1 MFIHIKICG
10 RCFVD
15 FFHVKA
21 GEKVYMASSSSVL
34 RCDTLSRS
42 VLTAILATC
51 TFTSSCW
58 GRILWICWRK
68 SGGIWE
74 STDHCCRSRETELS
88 LYVTLSVSGHHALC
102 LLCQDG
108 CWWVS
113 AWQANRLGV
122 HAGRA
127 LPSSYE
133 KEDVNLQTWD
143 TEQSFSWELRPDP
156 SKTGSSVQP
165 L

>member
-1 MFIHIKICG
+1 M
-10 RCFVD
+10 
-15 FFHVKA
+15 
-21 GEKVYMASSSSVL
+21 
-34 RCDTLSRS
+34 
-42 VLTAILATC
+42 
-51 TFTSSCW
+51 
-58 GRILWICWRK
+58 
-68 SGGIWE
+68 
-74 STDHCCRSRETELS
+74 
-88 LYVTLSVSGHHALC
+88 
-102 LLCQDG
+102 
-108 CWWVS
+108 
-113 AWQANRLGV
+113 